1 MTVRT
6 PVHSQ
11 RISQQQILLRSLQRE
26 NGSSEL
32 NPILDSARSLETETE
47 QYRETN
53 DFSHASYQPST
64 DGADSLNP
72 QRREGCWVDFGYLEW
87 RAQN

>member
-1 MTVRT
+1 MTART

-32 NPILDSARSLETETE
+32 NPILDSARPLETETE
-47 QYRETN
+47 QYRET
-53 DFSHASYQPST
+53 DYFSHASYRPAT
-64 DGADSLNP
+64 DGADNLHP
-72 QRREGCWVDFGYLEW
+72 QRRYGCRVYFGYLEW